1 LNSDCEYTEAPLSK
15 NSRWI
20 LYEGG
25 YFQEGCDDMDKNQ
38 RKKKETQRLTKIY
51 KKLSEDKYKTALK
64 LIDNLAFMSVTLED
78 LMEII
83 NNDELV
89 KTTIN
94 ASQSFVKEHPALASY
109 NKMYANYLKGIQQL
123 SSLLPKDFDEDGD
136 DNGGEDLMTY
146 IKNKNSR

>member
-1 LNSDCEYTEAPLSK
+1 
-15 NSRWI
+15 
-20 LYEGG
+20 
-25 YFQEGCDDMDKNQ
+25 MDKNQ
-38 RKKKETQRLTKIY
+38 RIKKETQRLTKIY

-123 SSLLPKDFDEDGD
+123 SSLLPKDFDENGD